1 MSFFSIIG
9 PGVLISNNRCTF
21 CSETRKHPSWMPHA
35 WNRNLYLQ
43 FRKSACQ
50 NFIIIIDC
58 CHSGAFF
65 NNNRG
70 LPKGLFAL
78 TACDEQGLSYEDE
91 KGGIFTNIIINGL
104 TSDYID
110 ADRDGKITFSE
121 LFDYVIDEIKSN
133 TAWRS
138 GAPQKWEWNVNN
150 RMRFIKEFFD
160 DDVKTLIEHIK
171 SLRIKKVK
179 SENTRNLR
187 NR

>member
-1 MSFFSIIG
+1 MANI
-9 PGVLISNNRCTF
+9 
-21 CSETRKHPSWMPHA
+21 
-35 WNRNLYLQ
+35 
-43 FRKSACQ
+43 
-50 NFIIIIDC
+50 
-58 CHSGAFF
+58 
-65 NNNRG
+65 
-70 LPKGLFAL
+70 
-78 TACDEQGLSYEDE
+78 
-91 KGGIFTNIIINGL
+91 TNIIINGL

-179 SENTRNLR
+179 SENTNLGILGIFVFLCLAPQKR
-187 NR
+187 LAIIPRRDDR